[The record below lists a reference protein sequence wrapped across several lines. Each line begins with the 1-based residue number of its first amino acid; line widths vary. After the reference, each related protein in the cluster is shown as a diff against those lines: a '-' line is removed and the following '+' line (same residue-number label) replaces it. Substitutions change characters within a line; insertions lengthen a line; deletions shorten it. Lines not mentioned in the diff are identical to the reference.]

1 MSAAPDIHT
10 REENAGARR
19 GALALD
25 HQREA
30 ATLALRDQAR
40 TDLADISEEEFG
52 RGLER
57 LKLRQTRMR
66 RILETALEP
75 DVHFGNPKDKNGKG
89 VFEKPILYQAGAQE
103 LRNLLGLT
111 LVKLEANTEVIEGDF
126 VSVTVHM
133 GIQDRVGRLVAVRD
147 ANCNTA
153 EKRFQRYDGKG
164 PIWKDAREK
173 MHDCVAMA
181 EKRAGNL
188 LTLEASGATGFFSSD
203 DVPDGEEDDI
213 ITPWSAEE
221 KKLCYETASGKG
233 IGRKAF
239 AELTLKTL
247 GRDQVG
253 TGEDV
258 RQLLAAIAAWVRPAK
273 KQEEPPKAEAT
284 VATTDAPAPAAA
296 DATGREPEDEALD
309 LDLAKQ

>member
-1 MSAAPDIHT
+1 MSAPPDIHT
-10 REENAGARR
+10 REEIEGDRR
-19 GALALD
+19 GGRALE

-40 TDLADISEEEFG
+40 TDLADMSEEEFG

-75 DVHFGNPKDKNGKG
+75 DVHFGNPKDRSGKG

-111 LVKLEANTEVIEGDF
+111 LVKLEPNTEVIQGDF

-133 GIQDRVGRLVAVRD
+133 GIQDRVGRIAGVRD

-173 MHDCVAMA
+173 FHDCVAMA

-203 DVPDGEEDDI
+203 DVPDGEADEV

-239 AELTLKTL
+239 AELILKTL

-258 RQLLAAIAAWVRPAK
+258 RQVLAAIAAWIRPAK
-273 KQEEPPKAEAT
+273 KDNAGKAEAP
-284 VATTDAPAPAAA
+284 VAAA
-296 DATGREPEDEALD
+296 ASEPGGREPEDEALD
-309 LDLAKQ
+309 LSLAKD